1 MQPAQMVNL
10 QRGLNC
16 QWVEPFAPS
25 AAISRS
31 VASIISC
38 RPSCLSFTSMALLT
52 SVCRHHR
59 RSGGGKARR
68 SSFGDRDWSKK
79 FDY

>member
-16 QWVEPFAPS
+16 QWVEPVAPS

-38 RPSCLSFTSMALLT
+38 RSSCLLFTSMALLT
-52 SVCRHHR
+52 PVL
-59 RSGGGKARR
+59 APTA
-68 SSFGDRDWSKK
+68 
-79 FDY
+79 

>member
-1 MQPAQMVNL
+1 MQPAQMVDL
-10 QRGLNC
+10 QWGLNC
-16 QWVEPFAPS
+16 QWVVPVAPS

-31 VASIISC
+31 VASIIFC

-68 SSFGDRDWSKK
+68 PSFGDRDWSKS
-79 FDY
+79 FD